1 MEKYASVFIDHPK
14 EVIGKSIEIRP
25 ITRINYMKF
34 EEDDTIYLKKC
45 NEDKQVQ
52 VFYFDSFKARNEYNP
67 KKVLLESLTDR
78 NQYGSLVLD
87 MGSYTLCNKSCKEF
101 KIVEALNLQ
110 SESSKIDWKDDSW
123 LNIVAEYFNGTVVRS
138 SVLSM

>member
-1 MEKYASVFIDHPK
+1 MYIPYKEPKVLKNASILITGGTGSFGHTFIPMTLEK
-14 EVIGKSIEIRP
+14 
-25 ITRINYMKF
+25 
-34 EEDDTIYLKKC
+34 
-45 NEDKQVQ
+45 
-52 VFYFDSFKARNEYNP
+52 YNP

-110 SESSKIDWKDDSW
+110 SEFSKIDWKDDSW